1 MIGSKKLQTS
11 ASEKHMN
18 KPATLL
24 VLALTLFTLCAAAED
39 TPATVLKP
47 PKGAQVAIVVF
58 EDLECPDCARAAP
71 LLEEAAKTYNIPVV
85 RHDFPLAFHPWS
97 FEAAVL
103 ARYFDT
109 HSKKIG
115 NEFRDQCFS
124 HQLEITKDN
133 LHAFAEKFAA
143 EHKLT
148 LPFIIDPQG
157 KLAAEVTA
165 DRSLGQ
171 ALHLEHTPTIY
182 VVSNK
187 THGKPFVEVVD
198 RSQLYALI
206 DTMKKE

>member
-1 MIGSKKLQTS
+1 MRKNS
-11 ASEKHMN
+11 
-18 KPATLL
+18 TLL
-24 VLALTLFTLCAAAED
+24 GLAVLLLALSTTAQD

-47 PKGAQVAIVVF
+47 PKGAQVAIVIF

-71 LLEEAAKTYNIPVV
+71 LLEEASKTYNIPVV
-85 RHDFPLAFHPWS
+85 RHDFPLAFHKWS
-97 FEAAVL
+97 FDAAVL
-103 ARYFDT
+103 ARYFDS

-115 NEFRDQCFS
+115 NEFRDQCFA

-143 EHKLT
+143 EHKIN
-148 LPFIIDPQG
+148 LPFVVDPQG
-157 KLAAEVTA
+157 KLASQVTA
-165 DRSLGQ
+165 DRDLGNT
-171 ALHLEHTPTIY
+171 LHLEHTPTIY

>member
-1 MIGSKKLQTS
+1 VI
-11 ASEKHMN
+11 
-18 KPATLL
+18 
-24 VLALTLFTLCAAAED
+24 
-39 TPATVLKP
+39 
-47 PKGAQVAIVVF
+47 F

-71 LLEEAAKTYNIPVV
+71 LLEEASKTYNIPVV
-85 RHDFPLAFHPWS
+85 RHDFPLAFHKWS

-115 NEFRDQCFS
+115 NEFRDQCFA
-124 HQLEITKDN
+124 HQLEINKDN

-143 EHKLT
+143 EHKIS
-148 LPFIIDPQG
+148 LPFVVDPQG
-157 KLAAEVTA
+157 KLAAQVTA
-165 DRSLGQ
+165 DRDLGSSLK
-171 ALHLEHTPTIY
+171 LEHTPTIY